1 MPYAHVFASQVD
13 ADLWILERR
22 PRELS
27 LRWVQSGR
35 CHYGEHRWVLVNA
48 RRAGICAV
56 SGERIKVGD
65 RIYRPSSNVALIAA
79 GVQIHERALDKSLE
93 MSSDVPV
100 SPEWTLSVC

>member
-1 MPYAHVFASQVD
+1 MPYAHVFAPQVD
-13 ADLWILERR
+13 ADLWILERS

-65 RIYRPSSNVALIAA
+65 RIYRPSSNAALIAA
-79 GVQIHERALDKSLE
+79 GMQIHERALDQPLD
-93 MSSDVPV
+93 MSSDAAV
-100 SPEWTLSVC
+100 SDDMALSAC

>member
-1 MPYAHVFASQVD
+1 MPYAHVFAPQVD
-13 ADLWILERR
+13 ADLWILERS

-65 RIYRPSSNVALIAA
+65 PVYRPSSNAALIAA
-79 GVQIHERALDKSLE
+79 GIQIRESELAMSLDPSCDASVSAEREFSA
-93 MSSDVPV
+93 
-100 SPEWTLSVC
+100 C

>member
-1 MPYAHVFASQVD
+1 MPYAHVFAPQVD
-13 ADLWILERR
+13 ADLWILERS

-65 RIYRPSSNVALIAA
+65 RVYRPSSNAALIAA
-79 GVQIHERALDKSLE
+79 GIQIRESELAMPLDRSADVRE
-93 MSSDVPV
+93 SSDMAF
-100 SPEWTLSVC
+100 SPC